1 MAARHRRSNEASPR
15 PRRSKT
21 VWPIVFGILLL
32 LTLLAILAFSVGWID
47 VGGDLRGD

>member
-1 MAARHRRSNEASPR
+1 MAAGHRPNRASPR

-21 VWPIVFGILLL
+21 VWPIVFGALLL
-32 LTLLAILAFSVGWID
+32 LTLLVVLAFSVGWID